1 VTGQADT
8 RLLAL
13 DRTGL
18 EAAHVSLLA
27 AARYRVCIYLPVVDA
42 GLFESEA
49 ALAGLR
55 RIATSGRHARIRLIT
70 HDANRAHREG
80 HRLIALAQRLPTAVS
95 IRVPSDETHLRYA
108 SAFVTDEASAYLF
121 RSVAARFDAE
131 GDLARPGETSRL
143 TAYFDEVWERA
154 EPAWEIRPL
163 GI

>member
-1 VTGQADT
+1 MTGQADT

-95 IRVPSDETHLRYA
+95 IRVPPTKLIFA
-108 SAFVTDEASAYLF
+108 MP
-121 RSVAARFDAE
+121 
-131 GDLARPGETSRL
+131 RPSSPTRPVRICSGAWPPVSMP
-143 TAYFDEVWERA
+143 RA
-154 EPAWEIRPL
+154 TWPDPVRPL
-163 GI
+163 A